1 MQQDRLTRTI
11 LGQEFWSDAKLYL
24 PLARFVDRTAD
35 TRKHTDSYSTTP
47 HGFGNSDTENHQ
59 ATDFV
64 PNILNRI
71 GLLKIFV

>member
-1 MQQDRLTRTI
+1 MT
-11 LGQEFWSDAKLYL
+11 LYL
-24 PLARFVDRTAD
+24 PSERFVDRTAD

-47 HGFGNSDTENHQ
+47 YDFYNSDTENHQ

-71 GLLKIFV
+71 DPLKIFV